1 MLANGQ
7 ITQKQTKRIGR
18 TFCQYSFSIFSTSST
33 PVNTWAACLSAMLLL
48 STEKINDWSFFL
60 QFSTLCIGV
69 WQGGLLPVDEM
80 YIGETGNCGRQNC
93 NLGNALAGR
102 STGHCSAVQCIVYI
116 TALGALH
123 CTGHCTWHSNC
134 TVFVLNWSLGTG
146 HFYCSALGGSAIKIN
161 WANIAAANWPTPL
174 SIKQGCCV
182 LDWAT

>member
-1 MLANGQ
+1 MSCLFICHASLEHRKNQ
-7 ITQKQTKRIGR
+7 WLVL
-18 TFCQYSFSIFSTSST
+18 FSSIFYSLH
-33 PVNTWAACLSAMLLL
+33 WCLAR
-48 STEKINDWSFFL
+48 
-60 QFSTLCIGV
+60 
-69 WQGGLLPVDEM
+69 GLLPVDEM